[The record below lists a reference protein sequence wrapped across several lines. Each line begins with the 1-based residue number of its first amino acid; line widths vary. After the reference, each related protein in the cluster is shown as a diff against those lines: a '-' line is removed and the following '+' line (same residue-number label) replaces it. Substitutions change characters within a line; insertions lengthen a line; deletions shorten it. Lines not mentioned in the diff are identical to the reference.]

1 MAYGLYKEKEQDIL
15 VFDLGGGTFDVS
27 ILSVENGTFQV
38 LSTSGDTHLGGEDFD
53 LRVVE
58 FYSKFVKEK
67 HQKDIKSDP
76 KAFQKLKMAVE
87 KAKRTLSSETEAT
100 IEIESLIDGIDFKQ
114 KLTRAKFEDLN
125 KDLFLNTLKPVQQ
138 ALTDAKLQKDDIDV
152 LVLVGGSTRIPF
164 IRNQLQKFF
173 NGKKLHLDVSKI
185 YVKYFHNLV

>member
-1 MAYGLYKEKEQDIL
+1 MAYGLYESKDKEQDVL

-27 ILSVENGTFQV
+27 ILTIENGTFQV

-58 FYSKFVKEK
+58 YYSKFIKEK
-67 HQKDIKSDP
+67 FQKDVKADA

-87 KAKRTLSSETEAT
+87 KAKRTLSSELETT
-100 IEIESLIDGIDFKQ
+100 IDIEGLLDGVDFKQ

-138 ALTDAKLQKDDIDV
+138 ALSDAKLQKDEIDQV
-152 LVLVGGSTRIPF
+152 ILVGGSTRIPF
-164 IRNQLQKFF
+164 IRTQLQKFF
-173 NGKKLHLDVSKI
+173 NGKKLNLDVSKKI
-185 YVKYFHNLV
+185 N